1 VCVRMVL
8 FIVAREVVTFLL
20 ERVKCKLSISV
31 LLFLY
36 SLVGGLVLLVVLH
49 LF

>member
-1 VCVRMVL
+1 MCVRMVL

-20 ERVKCKLSISV
+20 ECVKCKLSISV
-31 LLFLY
+31 RLFLY
-36 SLVGGLVLLVVLH
+36 SLVDGLTLFVILH